1 MKKVLLVTALL
12 TSGLFGFLHGES
24 KFAAL
29 GFNDQ
34 FKVDTKNALDA
45 AFILNA
51 YSNFDNDRVL
61 AIVEGDWFDDL
72 NRKSRQ
78 EVRKERQHIVSL
90 AESGPKVFR
99 KMNALA
105 VNMRILAVR
114 SRDAQFFEWISE
126 FETFIDNDSN
136 RNRDYLIQEVA
147 SINSI
152 EAWNEA
158 LKRFEKVIAAQQA
171 IIEKYE
177 GKYSEILKILGCS
190 GPVCQSTPLM
200 LEKEL

>member
-1 MKKVLLVTALL
+1 MSA
-12 TSGLFGFLHGES
+12 LFGSLHGES

-34 FKVDTKNALDA
+34 FKVDTKNAIDA

-51 YSNFDNDRVL
+51 YSEFNKNDMVL
-61 AIVEGDWFDDL
+61 DIVEGNWFDDL
-72 NRKSRQ
+72 NGESRLK
-78 EVRKERQHIVSL
+78 VRDERRHIVSL
-90 AESGPKVFR
+90 AKNGPKTFR
-99 KMNALA
+99 KINALA

-114 SRDAQFFEWISE
+114 SGDIQFFEWIPT
-126 FETFIDNDSN
+126 FETFVDNDSN
-136 RNRDYLIQEVA
+136 RNADYLLQEVR

-190 GPVCQSTPLM
+190 GPVCQSTPPM